1 MRPHGH
7 HVNHKKAPQLP
18 TGPTEY
24 HQFFRIPRF
33 HWWKAVLAIVVIP
46 VAYVASTSTFTWA
59 LTLVSDSFGLGLVR
73 AETSGDGV
81 VTMTP
86 ALLLASNL
94 ALGLLIPVSLGLQRL
109 QFGQPA
115 RWMHSVQGR
124 FRWKLALTFAA
135 VLVPVWIVYGTL
147 WTMMSP
153 EAAGVSGPP
162 ATLGSTILL
171 FTVVLLTSPLQA
183 AGEEYAARGLLAR
196 SFGSL
201 TTRPRVA
208 LLLALLAP
216 NVMFTVVHGLS
227 DLWLVVYTFCC
238 GLAFAVVTWRTGG
251 LEGAVVLHAVN
262 NTIILLIASFFSE
275 EVTIDRSSG
284 HGEVMLPGAFLML
297 ASATGIWL
305 WARHRR
311 IARFA
316 DPDSG
321 LSESSGQGT
330 SARTR

>member
-1 MRPHGH
+1 
-7 HVNHKKAPQLP
+7 
-18 TGPTEY
+18 
-24 HQFFRIPRF
+24 
-33 HWWKAVLAIVVIP
+33 
-46 VAYVASTSTFTWA
+46 
-59 LTLVSDSFGLGLVR
+59 
-73 AETSGDGV
+73 
-81 VTMTP
+81 MTP

-109 QFGQPA
+109 LFGQPT
-115 RWMHSVQGR
+115 RWMHSVQGC

-147 WTMMSP
+147 WTMMNR

-162 ATLGSTILL
+162 ATPGSTIIL

-216 NVMFTVVHGLS
+216 NAMFTAVHGLS

-262 NTIILLIASFFSE
+262 NTVLLLVASFFSE

-297 ASATGIWL
+297 ASAAGMWL
-305 WARHRR
+305 WARRQG
-311 IARFA
+311 ISRFA
-316 DPDSG
+316 DPNSG
-321 LSESSGQGT
+321 LSQSSGQGT
-330 SARTR
+330 PARTR